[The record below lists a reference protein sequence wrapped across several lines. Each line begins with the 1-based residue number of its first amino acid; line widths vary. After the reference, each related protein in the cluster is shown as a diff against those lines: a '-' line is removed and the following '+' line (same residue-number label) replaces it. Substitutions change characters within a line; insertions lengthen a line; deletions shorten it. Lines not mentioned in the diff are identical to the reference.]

1 MSPKKLAGALKA
13 AMLIRSLDKD
23 SANTVL
29 SRLDQADR
37 AKVVKLL
44 PQVDAISPDLIEQV
58 AQEFT
63 ASVRPLEPPKLD
75 PDEAAAANP
84 LGGKGPAQIDL
95 KAAQD
100 IEPEHLIQMIKD
112 EHPQTIA
119 LIIAQQKPKRGG
131 RILNQL
137 PREMK
142 ADVSMRIA
150 SLDTVVPG
158 MVSEIGQH
166 LAEKLREETDTPIQ
180 AVGGKGYLAKILNQI
195 EGETVEFIMEQIED
209 SSSDLADEVKAMMFV
224 FDDLVLVDDKG
235 MQKALRNIET
245 RDLALALKAAPE
257 EVKMK
262 IFGNMSERASEM
274 LKEEIDSTGAVRMK
288 EVTDAQQKI
297 TKLIKD
303 METQGEIIIAGR
315 GGEEYVG

>member
-1 MSPKKLAGALKA
+1 MSPRKLAGALKA
-13 AMLIRSLDKD
+13 AMLIRSLDKET
-23 SANTVL
+23 ANSVL
-29 SRLDQADR
+29 GRLGQADR
-37 AKVVKLL
+37 AKVAKLL
-44 PQVDAISPDLIEQV
+44 PQVDSIAPDLIEQV

-63 ASVRPLEPPKLD
+63 ASVKPFERPKIKSD
-75 PDEAAAANP
+75 DVASP
-84 LGGKGPAQIDL
+84 LAGKGSTQIDL
-95 KAAQD
+95 KAAEE
-100 IEPEHLIQMIKD
+100 IEPEHLIQLIKD

-119 LIIAQQKPKRGG
+119 LIIAQQPPQRGG
-131 RILNQL
+131 RILNNL
-137 PREMK
+137 PQEMK
-142 ADVSMRIA
+142 AEVSMRIA
-150 SLDTVVPG
+150 GLDTVVPS
-158 MVSEIGQH
+158 MASEINQH
-166 LAEKLREETDTPIQ
+166 LAEKLREEIDTPVQ

-224 FDDLVLVDDKG
+224 FEDLVLVDDKG

-262 IFGNMSERASEM
+262 IFSNMSERATEM

-288 EVTDAQQKI
+288 EVTDAQRNI

-303 METQGEIIIAGR
+303 METQGEVIIEGR